1 MPILSWIGALV
12 VLLVGALTLNGVGQ
26 SLEGRDSVFIHFGWV
41 TLILLVGGALFPFWG
56 WMSTG
61 WVLGV
66 AAAWSILP
74 PVAGRLLGDGVP
86 SGHLYHGDPHG
97 TGDAEDNARSDK
109 NSGDHPSKVK
119 EDESIAQVVPYFA
132 ESLGDSECYFHGHAV
147 ARNCEEL
154 DRLADRIGTRRLS
167 SFGFNDDLKGE
178 TLTWHPADVGLES
191 VTELLDHL
199 SELPVS
205 GHSDNAADSDNVAD
219 RDLTELADDLGRFES
234 ALHSAVERNV
244 KFCLVLLHSISTD
257 EREHDMRKGYFF

>member
-12 VLLVGALTLNGVGQ
+12 VLLVGALTLNGVSQ

-66 AAAWSILP
+66 AAAWSIVP
-74 PVAGRLLGDGVP
+74 PLASRLMGDAVP
-86 SGHLYHGDPHG
+86 SRHLYHGDPHDA
-97 TGDAEDNARSDK
+97 GDAEDND
-109 NSGDHPSKVK
+109 SGDHPNKVE
-119 EDESIAQVVPYFA
+119 EDESVAQVGPYFA
-132 ESLGDSECYFHGHAV
+132 EPLGDSKCYFHGHAV

-154 DRLADRIGTRRLS
+154 DRLADRIGTPRLS
-167 SFGFNDDLKGE
+167 SFGFNDDFKGE

-205 GHSDNAADSDNVAD
+205 GHSDNVADSDNAAD
-219 RDLTELADDLGRFES
+219 RDLTEIADDLGRFES
-234 ALHSAVERNV
+234 ALHTAAERDV
-244 KFCLVLLHSISTD
+244 KFCLVLLHSTSTD
-257 EREHDMRKGYFF
+257 EREHDIRQGSFF

>member
-56 WMSTG
+56 WTSTG

-97 TGDAEDNARSDK
+97 TGDAEDDARPDK

-132 ESLGDSECYFHGHAV
+132 ESLGDSECYFHGQAV
-147 ARNCEEL
+147 ARNCRGARQTGRWHR
-154 DRLADRIGTRRLS
+154 DASSVFVRIQR
-167 SFGFNDDLKGE
+167 
-178 TLTWHPADVGLES
+178 
-191 VTELLDHL
+191 
-199 SELPVS
+199 
-205 GHSDNAADSDNVAD
+205 
-219 RDLTELADDLGRFES
+219 
-234 ALHSAVERNV
+234 
-244 KFCLVLLHSISTD
+244 
-257 EREHDMRKGYFF
+257 